1 MNRSQRV
8 ALALF
13 FALGLAAAAAAQDEK
28 KPQELPPGHPAV
40 TTPPASTGGLPPVPE
55 GSGTGEQGLTWE
67 VPKSW
72 TAETPSSSM
81 RRAQYRVSGEA
92 GDGECVVYYFGPGQ
106 GGGARANVE
115 RWAGQF
121 TQPDGSSSLEKASIR
136 ELEVAG
142 MAVTTIEVTG
152 AYSGS
157 MTMRGAPQQGP
168 QPGQMLLG
176 AVVEGPD
183 ANWFFKL
190 TGPEATLSAQR
201 DAFAAMIGSL
211 HQGK

>member
-1 MNRSQRV
+1 MNRSR
-8 ALALF
+8 LA
-13 FALGLAAAAAAQDEK
+13 GLAALLALTLSLNAAAQDQ
-28 KPQELPPGHPAV
+28 KPPQDLPPGHPP
-40 TTPPASTGGLPPVPE
+40 TSKPATAADALPPVPA
-55 GSGTGEQGLTWE
+55 GSGTGETGLSWD
-67 VPKSW
+67 VPAAW

-81 RRAQYRVSGEA
+81 RRAQYRVTGEG

-106 GGGARANVE
+106 GGDARANVE

-121 TQPDGSSSLEKASIR
+121 VQPDGTPSLEKATLG
-136 ELEVAG
+136 ELQVAG
-142 MAVTTIEVTG
+142 MAVTTIEVAG

-157 MTMRGAPQQGP
+157 MTMRGASQQGP

-176 AVVEGPD
+176 AVAEGPD

-190 TGPEATLSAQR
+190 TGPEATVAPQR

-211 HQGK
+211 RRGE